1 MTNRE
6 KTLFR
11 RLQEAEALHNKAL
24 SVTYVMRDII
34 RASVFVLSQPEFAEA
49 IKSYFPRVIPGTKQ
63 HTILEEAMKQQADS
77 LQRRNEEEN
86 GLKPPSSEEIA
97 AAREAIVNGTEED
110 LDDPDLTDQECK

>member
-11 RLQEAEALHNKAL
+11 RLQEAEAQRDHLNTI
-24 SVTYVMRDII
+24 VYTMRDII

-63 HTILEEAMKQQADS
+63 HTILEEAMKQQTGA
-77 LQRRNEEEN
+77 LLNRLEEEN

-97 AAREAIVNGTEED
+97 AAREVIVNGTEED